1 MSTSVSSPAPQ
12 AQAQDEGTAPAYTF
26 IARTSEVEPDY
37 ALQVQVEGRPP
48 LAVVCLEGEYFVM
61 DDTCTHGDASMAEG
75 EIVGCEIEC
84 PFHAGRFDIR
94 TGAATVYPCTKALTV
109 YPVKVEGDQVFA
121 ALDAGHCADD
131 AA

>member
-1 MSTSVSSPAPQ
+1 MSTSVSSSTPQ
-12 AQAQDEGTAPAYTF
+12 AQGEGAAPAYTF

-61 DDTCTHGDASMAEG
+61 DDTCTHGDASMSDG

-94 TGAATVYPCTKALTV
+94 TGAATAHPCSKALTI
-109 YPVKVEGDQVFA
+109 YPVKVENDQVFA
-121 ALDAGHCADD
+121 ALDAGHCADG
-131 AA
+131 A